1 VKVCLRH
8 KVGRWQGERLKD
20 EESKRLEG
28 VPEAQG
34 GKVKETEVA
43 GRISDVGNQKNFLAT
58 D

>member
-43 GRISDVGNQKNFLAT
+43 GRISDVGSQKNF
-58 D
+58 